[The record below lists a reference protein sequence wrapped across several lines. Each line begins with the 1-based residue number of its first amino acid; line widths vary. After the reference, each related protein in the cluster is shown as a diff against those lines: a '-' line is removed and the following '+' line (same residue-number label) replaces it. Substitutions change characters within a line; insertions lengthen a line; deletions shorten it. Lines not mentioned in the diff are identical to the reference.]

1 MGYKCRIP
9 CVKPLMTN
17 RKRQKCL
24 TWAKEKKN
32 WTVAQW
38 SKVLFSD
45 ESKFCISFGN
55 EGPRVWR
62 KSGEAHNPSCL
73 REEGHI
79 HLSNPHLAKM
89 KEDILYHFD
98 LGTNTHDFPALFGD
112 VKFVCVGGSPWRMK
126 AFAQYITGELKL
138 GNPEEEIA
146 NICAGTDRYAMY
158 KVGPVLAISHGMGIP
173 SISIM
178 LHELIKLL
186 YHSKCTDVTV
196 IRIGTSGGIGIDPG
210 SVVITSQSVNPCFKP
225 EFEQI
230 VLGKTVIRST
240 QLNNELA
247 QELAQCSK
255 EINEF
260 NTVIGSTMCT
270 LDFYEGQARLDGAI
284 CSYTEEEKMQ
294 YLKAAYEAG
303 IRNIEMESSVFAAMC
318 NVSGLR
324 AAVVCVT
331 LLNRLDGDQ
340 ISSSH
345 DVLVEYQQRPQ
356 KLVGYFI
363 KNRMSQV

>member
-1 MGYKCRIP
+1 MAPVTIS
-9 CVKPLMTN
+9 
-17 RKRQKCL
+17 
-24 TWAKEKKN
+24 KEG
-32 WTVAQW
+32 QHEP
-38 SKVLFSD
+38 SQ
-45 ESKFCISFGN
+45 
-55 EGPRVWR
+55 
-62 KSGEAHNPSCL
+62 SGE
-73 REEGHI
+73 EGRI
-79 HLSNPHLAKM
+79 HLPNPHLVNM
-89 KEDILYHFD
+89 KEDLLYHFD
-98 LGTNTHDFPALFGD
+98 LGTNTHDFPALFSD

-138 GNPEEEIA
+138 GNPEEDIA

-186 YHSKCTDVTV
+186 YHSKCTEVTV

-210 SVVITSQSVNPCFKP
+210 SVVITSQSVSPSFKP

-240 QLNNELA
+240 ELNNELA

-255 EINEF
+255 EIHEF

-318 NVSGLR
+318 NISGLR

-345 DVLVEYQQRPQ
+345 DVLYHLLFQIQLMQKVVIPSSLEIMSCQSSESKEDAVNRHPVLLYTDLPDVTSIEDLDDKGMMTFTCMPQ
-356 KLVGYFI
+356 PTSRLKI
-363 KNRMSQV
+363 

>member
-1 MGYKCRIP
+1 MAPGR
-9 CVKPLMTN
+9 VKKTENEQPSSI
-17 RKRQKCL
+17 
-24 TWAKEKKN
+24 EKKSIE
-32 WTVAQW
+32 V
-38 SKVLFSD
+38 
-45 ESKFCISFGN
+45 
-55 EGPRVWR
+55 P
-62 KSGEAHNPSCL
+62 
-73 REEGHI
+73 
-79 HLSNPHLAKM
+79 NPHLEKM

-98 LGTNTHDFPALFGD
+98 LGTNSHDFPALFGD
-112 VKFVCVGGSPWRMK
+112 VKFVCVGGSPSRMK
-126 AFAQYITGELKL
+126 AFAQYITGELNL
-138 GNPEEEIA
+138 GDPKEDIP

-158 KVGPVLAISHGMGIP
+158 KVGPVLSISHGMGIP

-186 YHSKCTDVTV
+186 YHSKCCDVTV
-196 IRIGTSGGIGIDPG
+196 VRIGTSGGIGIEPG
-210 SVVITSQSVNPCFKP
+210 SVVITSQSVNPTFEP
-225 EFEQI
+225 QFEQI

-240 QLNNELA
+240 KLDAELA
-247 QELAQCSK
+247 QELIQCSH

-260 NTVIGSTMCT
+260 NTVIGKTMCT

-294 YLKAAYEAG
+294 YLKAAYDAG

-318 NVSGLR
+318 NISGLR

-331 LLNRLDGDQ
+331 LLNRLEGDQ
-340 ISSSH
+340 ISSTH

-363 KNRMSQV
+363 KKSLMKK

>member
-1 MGYKCRIP
+1 MPGKGYNMAP
-9 CVKPLMTN
+9 VTVN
-17 RKRQKCL
+17 
-24 TWAKEKKN
+24 KEGHHEPS
-32 WTVAQW
+32 Q
-38 SKVLFSD
+38 L
-45 ESKFCISFGN
+45 G
-55 EGPRVWR
+55 EGP
-62 KSGEAHNPSCL
+62 
-73 REEGHI
+73 I
-79 HLSNPHLAKM
+79 HLSNPHLEKM

-98 LGTNTHDFPALFGD
+98 LGTSTHDFPALFGD
-112 VKFVCVGGSPWRMK
+112 VKFVCVGGSSWRMK
-126 AFAQYITGELKL
+126 AFAQYIAGELKL
-138 GNPEEEIA
+138 GDPKDDIA

-230 VLGKTVIRST
+230 VLGKTVVRST
-240 QLNNELA
+240 ELDSELA
-247 QELAQCSK
+247 KELVQCSK

-260 NTVIGSTMCT
+260 NTVIGNTMCT

-284 CSYTEEEKMQ
+284 CSYTEEEKME

-318 NVSGLR
+318 NISGLR

-331 LLNRLDGDQ
+331 LLNRLNGDQ
-340 ISSSH
+340 ISSPH

-363 KNRMSQV
+363 RKRLSQD

>member
-1 MGYKCRIP
+1 MAP
-9 CVKPLMTN
+9 VTVS
-17 RKRQKCL
+17 
-24 TWAKEKKN
+24 KEGQHE
-32 WTVAQW
+32 A
-38 SKVLFSD
+38 L
-45 ESKFCISFGN
+45 
-55 EGPRVWR
+55 
-62 KSGEAHNPSCL
+62 KSGDGS
-73 REEGHI
+73 I
-79 HLSNPHLAKM
+79 HLSNPYLEKM

-126 AFAQYITGELKL
+126 AFAQYIAGELKL
-138 GNPEEEIA
+138 GDPKDDIA

-230 VLGKTVIRST
+230 VLGKSVVRST
-240 QLNNELA
+240 ELDSELA
-247 QELAQCSK
+247 LELARCSQ
-255 EINEF
+255 EMNEF

-294 YLKAAYEAG
+294 YLQAAFEAG

-318 NVSGLR
+318 NLSGLR

-331 LLNRLDGDQ
+331 LLNRLEGDQ
-340 ISSSH
+340 INSPH

-363 KNRMSQV
+363 KKCMSQA